1 MNSLSVK
8 NLTAGYG
15 PITVIRDLSF
25 EIAEGEA
32 CLILG
37 SNGAGKTTTLRALS
51 GLVSRR
57 GTITFGGRNIIDAS
71 PDLIARLGIGHVP
84 QDRGTF
90 RDLSVDDNLKLGA
103 VLRRDGAGVAR
114 DRDLVLGVFPRLRE
128 RLAQLAGHLSGGEQQ
143 ILAIARALLAAPR
156 LLLLDEPSL
165 GLSPIMT
172 GEVFAAL
179 GRLQSERSLAMLI
192 VEQNAAVATGLA
204 DRCYVLQ
211 AGVIAKSGPAAAV
224 FADPAMKAAYLGF

>member
-1 MNSLSVK
+1 MSRLSVQ
-8 NLTAGYG
+8 NLRAGYG
-15 PITVIRDLSF
+15 PIPVLRALSF
-25 EIAEGEA
+25 EIEEGEA

-51 GLVSRR
+51 GLVPRR
-57 GTITFGGRNIIDAS
+57 GIVTFGGRDIVDAS
-71 PDLIARLGIGHVP
+71 PDSISRLGIGHVP

-114 DRDLVLGVFPRLRE
+114 DRDFVLGLFPRLRE

-143 ILAIARALLAAPR
+143 MLAIARALLAAPR

-172 GEVFAAL
+172 AEVFAAL
-179 GRLQSERSLAMLI
+179 ERLRSERSLAMLI
-192 VEQNAAVATGLA
+192 VEQNAAVAFSLA

-211 AGVIAKSGPAAAV
+211 AGAIAKSGPAAAV
-224 FADPAMKAAYLGF
+224 LADPATKTAYLGF

>member
-1 MNSLSVK
+1 MSCLSVR

-15 PITVIRDLSF
+15 PITELRDLSF
-25 EIAEGEA
+25 EVEEGEA

-51 GLVSRR
+51 GLLSRR
-57 GTITFGGRNIIDAS
+57 GAITFGGRDITHAS
-71 PDLIARLGIGHVP
+71 PDSIARLGIGHVP

-103 VLRRDGAGVAR
+103 VLRRDRAGVAR
-114 DRDLVLGVFPRLRE
+114 DREFVFELFPRLRE

-143 ILAIARALLAAPR
+143 MLAVARALLAAPR

-179 GRLQSERSLAMLI
+179 ERLRRERSLALLI
-192 VEQNAAVATGLA
+192 VEQNAAVAFGLS

-211 AGVIAKSGPAAAV
+211 AGAIAKSGPAATV
-224 FADPAMKAAYLGF
+224 LADPAMKAAYLGV